1 MSATPRI
8 LGGRYEVGELV
19 GRGGMADVHAGHDT
33 RLGRPVAIKILRS
46 DLARDPSFLQRFR
59 REAQASAGL
68 NHANIVAVYDSGED
82 TFVEAAGGTVDIP
95 YIVMEFV
102 DGQTLREILNEEKK
116 VSADE
121 ACRIMMGVLSAL
133 EYSHSKGIVHRDIKP
148 GNVMVTRGGSV
159 KVMDFGI
166 ARALA
171 DVGATMTSAQ
181 AVVGTARYLSPEQAQ
196 GQSVDARTD
205 LYSAGCVLFELLTGR
220 APFVGEPVSLVYQH
234 IGEQPQPP
242 SLYESSVSPALDAV
256 VLHSL
261 AKGRDDRY
269 QSAADFRADVLAA
282 RSGQPISAAAQAST
296 VTSAD
301 HTEVVDYP
309 TRRAAATAAAADSTA
324 ELDSREPSRSHAGWW
339 ALAAVTALA
348 AILGI
353 GYVFMHSPS
362 SPEKVTVASV
372 RGMTYEQAAK
382 TLSPDFTVTKREV
395 ADNAAENTV
404 IDQDPA
410 GGTEASR
417 RSDVT
422 LTVSTGPDS
431 VKVPNVVGDAVNEA
445 KAALLAA
452 GIDENHIKISPTK
465 KDDTGLDAGIIA
477 ESNPKAGASLG
488 TSSDIT
494 LYESSGKATV
504 PDLAGKTASEAA
516 QALYKAHLSID
527 SKDQVT
533 DRPDEVGK
541 VVYVPDAGKKV
552 NNGSSV
558 TVYIGKSPEK
568 TATATVT
575 QPPSSSAAPSSSS
588 APATSQSPSS
598 STQSPSPST
607 SPSSTSPSSTS
618 DGSAMTPSPS
628 QSSSK

>member
-282 RSGQPISAAAQAST
+282 RSGQPISAPPQAST
-296 VTSAD
+296 LTSAD

-339 ALAAVTALA
+339 ALAAVAALA

-353 GYVFMHSPS
+353 GYLFMHSPS

-607 SPSSTSPSSTS
+607 SPSSTS
-618 DGSAMTPSPS
+618 DGSAMTPSQS

>member
-1 MSATPRI
+1 
-8 LGGRYEVGELV
+8 
-19 GRGGMADVHAGHDT
+19 
-33 RLGRPVAIKILRS
+33 
-46 DLARDPSFLQRFR
+46 
-59 REAQASAGL
+59 
-68 NHANIVAVYDSGED
+68 
-82 TFVEAAGGTVDIP
+82 
-95 YIVMEFV
+95 
-102 DGQTLREILNEEKK
+102 
-116 VSADE
+116 
-121 ACRIMMGVLSAL
+121 
-133 EYSHSKGIVHRDIKP
+133 
-148 GNVMVTRGGSV
+148 
-159 KVMDFGI
+159 
-166 ARALA
+166 
-171 DVGATMTSAQ
+171 
-181 AVVGTARYLSPEQAQ
+181 
-196 GQSVDARTD
+196 
-205 LYSAGCVLFELLTGR
+205 
-220 APFVGEPVSLVYQH
+220 
-234 IGEQPQPP
+234 
-242 SLYESSVSPALDAV
+242 
-256 VLHSL
+256 
-261 AKGRDDRY
+261 
-269 QSAADFRADVLAA
+269 
-282 RSGQPISAAAQAST
+282 
-296 VTSAD
+296 
-301 HTEVVDYP
+301 
-309 TRRAAATAAAADSTA
+309 
-324 ELDSREPSRSHAGWW
+324 
-339 ALAAVTALA
+339 
-348 AILGI
+348 
-353 GYVFMHSPS
+353 
-362 SPEKVTVASV
+362 
-372 RGMTYEQAAK
+372 MTYEQAAK

-504 PDLAGKTASEAA
+504 PDLEGKTASEAA

-607 SPSSTSPSSTS
+607 SPPSTSPSSTS

>member
-205 LYSAGCVLFELLTGR
+205 LYL
-220 APFVGEPVSLVYQH
+220 SLIH
-234 IGEQPQPP
+234 I
-242 SLYESSVSPALDAV
+242 
-256 VLHSL
+256 
-261 AKGRDDRY
+261 
-269 QSAADFRADVLAA
+269 
-282 RSGQPISAAAQAST
+282 
-296 VTSAD
+296 
-301 HTEVVDYP
+301 
-309 TRRAAATAAAADSTA
+309 
-324 ELDSREPSRSHAGWW
+324 
-339 ALAAVTALA
+339 
-348 AILGI
+348 
-353 GYVFMHSPS
+353 
-362 SPEKVTVASV
+362 
-372 RGMTYEQAAK
+372 
-382 TLSPDFTVTKREV
+382 
-395 ADNAAENTV
+395 
-404 IDQDPA
+404 
-410 GGTEASR
+410 
-417 RSDVT
+417 
-422 LTVSTGPDS
+422 
-431 VKVPNVVGDAVNEA
+431 
-445 KAALLAA
+445 
-452 GIDENHIKISPTK
+452 
-465 KDDTGLDAGIIA
+465 
-477 ESNPKAGASLG
+477 
-488 TSSDIT
+488 
-494 LYESSGKATV
+494 
-504 PDLAGKTASEAA
+504 
-516 QALYKAHLSID
+516 
-527 SKDQVT
+527 
-533 DRPDEVGK
+533 
-541 VVYVPDAGKKV
+541 
-552 NNGSSV
+552 
-558 TVYIGKSPEK
+558 
-568 TATATVT
+568 
-575 QPPSSSAAPSSSS
+575 
-588 APATSQSPSS
+588 
-598 STQSPSPST
+598 
-607 SPSSTSPSSTS
+607 
-618 DGSAMTPSPS
+618 
-628 QSSSK
+628 